1 MKNGKHQIRWQ
12 FNCLTHDVTKPVQ
25 FNLDNGDFEKNMR
38 IESIEVMFMSTD
50 RTTNNVDISNTVH
63 FVALA
68 TTERGATPISS
79 TSVNNRP
86 YANRGC
92 DRSAIAW
99 GLMDD
104 EVHHTIL
111 DPHNIVSGDLWLN
124 AWTLGSAKDP
134 SELKQD
140 IFVLIT
146 MSQVTQTGNEALL
159 GMVRDAPL
167 DP

>member
-1 MKNGKHQIRWQ
+1 MKKGKHQIRWQ
-12 FNCLTHDVTKPVQ
+12 FNSLTHDVTKPVQ
-25 FNLDNGDFEKNMR
+25 FNLDNGDFETNMR
-38 IESIEVMFMSTD
+38 IESIEIMFMSVD
-50 RTTNNVDISNTVH
+50 RTTNNQNLSNDAH

-92 DRSAIAW
+92 DRSAIGW
-99 GLMDD
+99 GLATDD
-104 EVHHTIL
+104 FAQTIL

-124 AWTLGSAKDP
+124 AWAIGPAKDP
-134 SELKQD
+134 SELQQD

-146 MSQVTQTGNEALL
+146 MEQVKQTGSEALL
-159 GMVRDAPL
+159 GMVRDSPL
-167 DP
+167 D